1 MTKSNPIR
9 RLLALAALAALPASA
24 LADSQDA
31 FCEVREHG
39 EEAKNASGYCTVS
52 QRQGNIGIRLA
63 NGESF
68 DLQPGPQAGRY
79 EDQEGRGVD
88 HEVKKDGSH
97 YYKWEH
103 RNITV
108 YFNPSEG
115 QYH

>member
-1 MTKSNPIR
+1 MTKSNRIH

-39 EEAKNASGYCTVS
+39 ENAKGASGYCTFS
-52 QRQGNIGIRLA
+52 QRQGEVSIRLA

-68 DLQPGPQAGRY
+68 ELQPGGHAGRY
-79 EDQEGRGVD
+79 EDQDGRGVD

-97 YYKWEH
+97 YFKWEH

-108 YFNPSEG
+108 YLNPSEG

>member
-1 MTKSNPIR
+1 MTRSNRIR
-9 RLLALAALAALPASA
+9 RLLTLAMLAALPAA
-24 LADSQDA
+24 AAADSQDA

-39 EEAKNASGYCTVS
+39 EKAKNATGYCTVS
-52 QRQGNIGIRLA
+52 ERQGNIGVRLA

-68 DLQPGPQAGRY
+68 ELRPGEHAGRY
-79 EDQEGRGVD
+79 EDQDGKGVG

-97 YYKWEH
+97 YYTWEH

-108 YFNPSEG
+108 YFTASEG